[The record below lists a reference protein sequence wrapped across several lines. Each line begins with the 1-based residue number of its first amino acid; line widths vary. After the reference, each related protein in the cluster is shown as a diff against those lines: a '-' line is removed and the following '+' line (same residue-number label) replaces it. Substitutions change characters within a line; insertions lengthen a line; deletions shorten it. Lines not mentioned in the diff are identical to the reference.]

1 MREPWQNSVS
11 ALNTCPQDGN
21 RSARRAFLNGK
32 ANGYPWHNTIAEAS
46 GNIMKDENK
55 TANFMDE
62 MLKEQSMPFQTYLAK
77 NYIGKPPAKV
87 TRDAIRGGI

>member
-1 MREPWQNSVS
+1 MRELCRNSVS
-11 ALNTCPQDGN
+11 ALNTCPQDGYW
-21 RSARRAFLNGK
+21 SALRAFLKGK
-32 ANGYPWHNTIAEAS
+32 ASGHPWHNTFAEPS

-77 NYIGKPPAKV
+77 NYIGKPPAKA
-87 TRDAIRGGI
+87 TGDAIRGGI

>member
-1 MREPWQNSVS
+1 
-11 ALNTCPQDGN
+11 
-21 RSARRAFLNGK
+21 
-32 ANGYPWHNTIAEAS
+32 
-46 GNIMKDENK
+46 MKDENK